1 MRTLSTGP
9 IRVALF
15 PIAAGILIACRTD
28 TIAAPSDL
36 PFAAKVVDQN
46 LSATYGW
53 HAGDAFTPPL
63 VPPDVAEA
71 ANGDRIILSGTGT
84 LTLHPKS
91 AAGGGIFTHT
101 TAEGTVLATGTF
113 TATELLSFES
123 YGPSPLLPPFLNA
136 GEALIRVALVPDGS
150 TTSIDGILRIECVLP
165 GSTFPGGKEEGI
177 NLLLPG
183 LANFNHQVSGATVF
197 VRID

>member
-9 IRVALF
+9 IRLALSA
-15 PIAAGILIACRTD
+15 IAAGILIACRTD
-28 TIAAPSDL
+28 TIAAPSDSSI
-36 PFAAKVVDQN
+36 AAEVVDQN
-46 LSATYGW
+46 VAATYGW

-63 VPPDVAEA
+63 IPPDVAEA
-71 ANGDRIILSGTGT
+71 ANGDRVTLTGTGT

-91 AAGGGIFTHT
+91 ATGGGTFTNTTAGG
-101 TAEGTVLATGTF
+101 TVVAMGTF

-123 YGPSPLLPPFLNA
+123 YGPSPLLPAFLNS
-136 GEALIRVALVPDGS
+136 GQALIRVALVPDGS
-150 TTSIDGILRIECVLP
+150 TTSIDGILRVECVLP

-183 LANFNHQVSGATVF
+183 IANFNHQVSGATVF

>member
-9 IRVALF
+9 TRLVLVT
-15 PIAAGILIACRTD
+15 IAAGLLVACRAD
-28 TIAAPSDL
+28 TIAAPSDS
-36 PFAAKVVDQN
+36 PIAAKVVDQN
-46 LSATYGW
+46 LSASYGW
-53 HAGDAFTPPL
+53 HAGDAFLPPL

-71 ANGDRIILSGTGT
+71 ANGDRIILTGTGT

-91 AAGGGIFTHT
+91 ATGGGTFTHT

-123 YGPSPLLPPFLNA
+123 YGPSPLLPPFLNS
-136 GEALIRVALVPDGS
+136 GQALIRVALVPDGS
-150 TTSIDGILRIECVLP
+150 TTSIDGILRVECVLP

>member
-9 IRVALF
+9 TRLVLVT
-15 PIAAGILIACRTD
+15 IAAGLLVACRAD
-28 TIAAPSDL
+28 TIAAPSDS
-36 PFAAKVVDQN
+36 PIAAKIVDQN
-46 LSATYGW
+46 VAATYGW
-53 HAGDAFTPPL
+53 HAGDAFVPPL
-63 VPPDVAEA
+63 IPPDVAEA
-71 ANGDRIILSGTGT
+71 ANGDRIILTGTGT

-91 AAGGGIFTHT
+91 ATGGGTFTHT
-101 TAEGTVLATGTF
+101 TAEGTVLVTGTF

-123 YGPSPLLPPFLNA
+123 YGPSPLLPPFLNS
-136 GEALIRVALVPDGS
+136 GQALIRVALVPDGS

-165 GSTFPGGKEEGI
+165 GGTFPGGKEEGI

>member
-1 MRTLSTGP
+1 MRTLSTRP
-9 IRVALF
+9 TRLVLVT
-15 PIAAGILIACRTD
+15 IAAGLLVACRAD
-28 TIAAPSDL
+28 TIAAPSDS
-36 PFAAKVVDQN
+36 PIAAKVVDQN
-46 LSATYGW
+46 LSASYGW

-71 ANGDRIILSGTGT
+71 ANGDRIILTGTGT

-91 AAGGGIFTHT
+91 ATGGGTFTHT

-123 YGPSPLLPPFLNA
+123 YGPSPLLPPSLNS
-136 GEALIRVALVPDGS
+136 GQALIRVALVPDGS

-165 GSTFPGGKEEGI
+165 GGTFPGGKEEGI

-183 LANFNHQVSGATVF
+183 LANFNHQISGATVF

>member
-28 TIAAPSDL
+28 TIAAPSD
-36 PFAAKVVDQN
+36 PSIAAKVVDQN
-46 LSATYGW
+46 VAATYGW
-53 HAGDAFTPPL
+53 HAGDGFLPPL
-63 VPPDVAEA
+63 VAPDVAEA
-71 ANGDRIILSGTGT
+71 ANGDRVTLTGTGT

-91 AAGGGIFTHT
+91 ATGGGSFTNT
-101 TAEGTVLATGTF
+101 TAGGTVLATGTF

-123 YGPSPLLPPFLNA
+123 YGASPLLPAFLNA
-136 GEALIRVALVPDGS
+136 GQALIRVALVPDGS
-150 TTSIDGILRIECVLP
+150 TTSIDGILRVECVLP

-183 LANFNHQVSGATVF
+183 IANFNHQVSGATVF

>member
-1 MRTLSTGP
+1 MRTLSTRP
-9 IRVALF
+9 TRLVLVT
-15 PIAAGILIACRTD
+15 IAAGLLVACRAD
-28 TIAAPSDL
+28 TIAAPSDS
-36 PFAAKVVDQN
+36 PIAAKVIDQN
-46 LSATYGW
+46 LSASYGW

-71 ANGDRIILSGTGT
+71 ANGDRIILTGTGT

-91 AAGGGIFTHT
+91 ATGGGTFTHT

-123 YGPSPLLPPFLNA
+123 YGPSPLLPPSLNS
-136 GEALIRVALVPDGS
+136 GQALIRVALVPDGS

-165 GSTFPGGKEEGI
+165 GGTFPGGKEEGI

-183 LANFNHQVSGATVF
+183 LANFNHQISGATVF

>member
-9 IRVALF
+9 IRLALSA
-15 PIAAGILIACRTD
+15 IAAGILIACRTD
-28 TIAAPSDL
+28 TIAAPSDWSI
-36 PFAAKVVDQN
+36 AAEVVDQN
-46 LSATYGW
+46 VAATYGW

-63 VPPDVAEA
+63 IPPDVAEA
-71 ANGDRIILSGTGT
+71 ANGDRVTLTGTGT
-84 LTLHPKS
+84 LTLHTKS
-91 AAGGGIFTHT
+91 ATGGGTFTNT
-101 TAEGTVLATGTF
+101 TAGGTVLATGTF

-123 YGPSPLLPPFLNA
+123 YGASPLLPAFLNA
-136 GEALIRVALVPDGS
+136 GQALIRVALVPDGS
-150 TTSIDGILRIECVLP
+150 TTSIDGILRVECVLP

-183 LANFNHQVSGATVF
+183 IANFNHQVSGATVF